1 MKRLKKALARV
12 ANACLGILP
21 PATTAER
28 PNKAHNRHQPGTH
41 AAILS
46 PWRVYRIYAR
56 PGHLLLRNDQ
66 GRIYDLGIMKGVEP
80 HLTYRLFTRGLKGQ
94 GFASRT
100 LLLDDIARRIEDGE
114 ISDELLTL
122 SECTAE
128 PGADLDRGTHTDV
141 SMRLAR

>member
-12 ANACLGILP
+12 ANACLGVLP

-28 PNKAHNRHQPGTH
+28 PDKGHGRHQPGTH

-56 PGHLLLRNDQ
+56 PGHLFLRNDQ
-66 GRIYDLGIMKGVEP
+66 GTIHDLGIMTGVEP
-80 HLTYRLFTRGLKGQ
+80 HLAYRLFTRGLKGQ

-100 LLLDDIARRIEDGE
+100 LLLDDVARRIEGGE
-114 ISDELLTL
+114 ISDELLAL
-122 SECTAE
+122 AECTAE
-128 PGADLDRGTHTDV
+128 PGVDLDRGTHTDV
-141 SMRLAR
+141 SMKLPR